1 MLGAY
6 GFLRA
11 IFEVFDRHRT
21 VVDVVTTSEVSVSLS
36 LDDSSGLEAIV
47 SELERLGSVT
57 VETERAM
64 ICVVGAGLRG
74 TPGIAARVFNTI
86 SDINVMLISQ
96 GSSAINLTFVIEERQ
111 MGEAV
116 RRLHTTFFKES

>member
-1 MLGAY
+1 
-6 GFLRA
+6 
-11 IFEVFDRHRT
+11 
-21 VVDVVTTSEVSVSLS
+21 
-36 LDDSSGLEAIV
+36 
-47 SELERLGSVT
+47 
-57 VETERAM
+57 M

-116 RRLHTTFFKES
+116 RRLHTTFFKESKIPSPGSSIDAETISASA

>member
-1 MLGAY
+1 
-6 GFLRA
+6 
-11 IFEVFDRHRT
+11 
-21 VVDVVTTSEVSVSLS
+21 
-36 LDDSSGLEAIV
+36 
-47 SELERLGSVT
+47 
-57 VETERAM
+57 M

-116 RRLHTTFFKES
+116 RRLHKTFFEADIRSQVDELQRMTATT